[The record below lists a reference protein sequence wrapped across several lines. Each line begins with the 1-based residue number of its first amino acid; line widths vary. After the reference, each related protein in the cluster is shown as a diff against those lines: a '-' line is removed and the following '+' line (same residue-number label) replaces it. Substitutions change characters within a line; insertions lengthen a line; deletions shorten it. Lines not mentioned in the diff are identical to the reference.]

1 MGLAHGLLL
10 CVGCDGHASLHSGL
24 HTHDHAGPLH
34 EAPPANHGFVDSHEN
49 GHSHC
54 SRCID
59 IPLSMYVAEGYV
71 GSDPGPFSLSLDS
84 TAFDPTD
91 VQARQLDLHLKH
103 TIGNT
108 PYFTPLGSIIL
119 VV

>member
-1 MGLAHGLLL
+1 
-10 CVGCDGHASLHSGL
+10 
-24 HTHDHAGPLH
+24 
-34 EAPPANHGFVDSHEN
+34 
-49 GHSHC
+49 
-54 SRCID
+54 
-59 IPLSMYVAEGYV
+59 MYVAEGYV